1 MPAGEAKGT
10 SRAAIELCS
19 GCGERLKKPAIPT
32 RAAKL
37 LASTPVDTE
46 GDALTRYREKRDP
59 LSTNEPFGTE
69 HRPASRESRE
79 TRSGRFVVHLHD
91 ASRPHYDLRLQ
102 VGGTLKSFAVPR
114 GPSLAPLDKK
124 LAMMTEDHPLEYLEF
139 EEVIPE
145 GNYGAGAMI
154 AWDIGRVRYLETTAE
169 RGIELGKIDFE
180 LDGFKLHGRF
190 ALVATGRRKASGPA
204 DKKANEWLLIKKQD
218 AFAHP
223 PGDVLVEQ
231 PYSVMSGMTIS
242 DLARRD
248 ELVKELEA
256 EAVALGAVR
265 APVDVTTAQPM
276 LCALSGAELSDPSR
290 IYELKID
297 GVRIVSDKHGR
308 AVALRYRNGRAAS
321 SSYPEIARAVAAL
334 APERVVLDGE
344 VVAFDAQGRPSFQR
358 IAPRIHAERPLD
370 VRAAMHEVPV
380 SYLVF
385 DLLALNDLDLRPLPL
400 LARKSL
406 LMKLIR
412 GRGYVRALDHL
423 EGDGRPLF
431 ELCRTERLEGV
442 VAKRAD
448 SPYRQ
453 GPKRT
458 EDWVKIKAERDDEF
472 VVVGFM
478 RGKSNRA
485 PLGALCVASY
495 SGERLLYRG
504 RVGSGLDAATL
515 SSLEQTLR
523 ALRVPDF
530 PAFGAPPDDAKGA
543 LWVRP
548 ELVVSVRFL
557 GFTEGEPRLRAPV
570 FRGLRNDIEPGAC
583 RAAPPGEL
591 IDALPPIAVAATS
604 LGEEPA
610 SRESA
615 VPAPAAPSASNGP
628 DAPNAKAGTRRV
640 TVSNPT
646 KVFWAD
652 EGYTKGDLCAYY
664 ASIAEV
670 MLPFLHERPVVLV
683 RYPDGIA
690 GKHFFQWNVP
700 AGTPDWI
707 ERIERVDVDDP
718 TAQKKTLFLVDS
730 VDALVHIANMGCIPL
745 HVLAAQ
751 RGSLELCDFLT
762 VDFDIADRPF
772 SDAVR
777 LALDLKVVLDDVGL
791 LGFPKTSGQ
800 RGLHVLVPLGPGV
813 NFDTAKLLV
822 ELLGRL
828 ITDKNPDIATMERR
842 VSQRGSRVYV
852 DTGQTGPSRTIVAP
866 YSVRAHPG
874 ATVSAPIRWE
884 ELHVALDTSR
894 FTLLTMPGRVLEVG
908 DPYDGFMDVR
918 PDVAAA
924 VTALSK
930 YL

>member
-1 MPAGEAKGT
+1 MLG
-10 SRAAIELCS
+10 R
-19 GCGERLKKPAIPT
+19 GERLKKPGLKTP
-32 RAAKL
+32 
-37 LASTPVDTE
+37 ASPETKD

-59 LSTNEPFGTE
+59 LSTNEPFGAE
-69 HRPASRESRE
+69 HKPNSRE

-91 ASRPHYDLRLQ
+91 ATRPHYDLRLQ

-114 GPSLAPLDKK
+114 GPSLQALDKK
-124 LAMMTEDHPLEYLEF
+124 LAVLTEDHPLEYLEF
-139 EEVIPE
+139 EEVIPD

-169 RGIELGKIDFE
+169 EGLVIGKLDFE

-190 ALVATGRRKASGPA
+190 ALVATGRRK
-204 DKKANEWLLIKKQD
+204 DKNSNEWLLIKKQD

-231 PYSVMSGMTIS
+231 PHSVLSGLTIS
-242 DLARRD
+242 ELADRAR
-248 ELVKELEA
+248 VVSELETEA
-256 EAVALGAVR
+256 EALGAVR
-265 APVDVTTAQPM
+265 APLEVSTLTPM
-276 LCALSGAELSDPSR
+276 LCALTGAELVDEGR

-297 GVRIVSDKHGR
+297 GVRIVADKHAR

-344 VVAFDAQGRPSFQR
+344 VVAFDGQGRPSFQR
-358 IAPRIHAERPLD
+358 IAPRIHADKPLD
-370 VRAAMHEVPV
+370 VRTAMNEVPV

-385 DLLALNDLDLRPLPL
+385 DLLALNDFDLRSLPL

-406 LMKLIR
+406 LMKLVR
-412 GRGYVRALDHL
+412 GKGYVRALDHL

-431 ELCRTERLEGV
+431 ELCRTQRLEGV
-442 VAKRAD
+442 VAKR
-448 SPYRQ
+448 SSSLYRP
-453 GPKRT
+453 GPRRSD
-458 EDWVKIKAERDDEF
+458 DWVKMKSERDDEF
-472 VVVGFM
+472 VVIGFM
-478 RGKSNRA
+478 RGKGNRA
-485 PLGALCVASY
+485 ALGALCVASY

-515 SSLEQTLR
+515 SSLEQ
-523 ALRVPDF
+523 ALKTRRITDF
-530 PAFGAPPDDAKGA
+530 PAFGKPPEDAKGA

-570 FRGLRNDIEPGAC
+570 YRGLRSDIAPGDC
-583 RAAPPGEL
+583 RAAPPSEL
-591 IDALPPIAVAATS
+591 IEELPVKEALPVAAS
-604 LGEEPA
+604 PP
-610 SRESA
+610 
-615 VPAPAAPSASNGP
+615 VAPAAPSAPSNT
-628 DAPNAKAGTRRV
+628 AKRV
-640 TVSNPT
+640 VVSNPG
-646 KVFWAD
+646 KVFWPD

-664 ASIAEV
+664 ASIADV

-690 GKHFFQWNVP
+690 GKHFYQWNVP

-707 ERIERVDVDDP
+707 ERLEIEDEDEP
-718 TAQKKTLFLVDS
+718 GSGKKTLFLVDS
-730 VDALVHIANMGCIPL
+730 ADALVYIANLGCIPL

-751 RGSLELCDFLT
+751 RGALDQCDFLT

-777 LALDLKVVLDDVGL
+777 LAMDLRVILDDVGL
-791 LGFPKTSGQ
+791 IGFPKTSGQ

-828 ITDKNPDIATMERR
+828 VTDKNPTIATMERR
-842 VSQRGSRVYV
+842 VNQRGSRVYV

-866 YSVRAHPG
+866 YSVRSYPG
-874 ATVSAPIRWE
+874 ATVSTPIDWN

-894 FTLLTMPGRVLEVG
+894 FTMLTLPGRVLEVG
-908 DPYDGFMDVR
+908 DPFASFMMTR
-918 PDVAAA
+918 PDIPAA
-924 VTALSK
+924 VKALSK

>member
-1 MPAGEAKGT
+1 MRVHPPRPLGYACC
-10 SRAAIELCS
+10 L
-19 GCGERLKKPAIPT
+19 GERLKKPATKAKATLVKSMASIPEVGGP
-32 RAAKL
+32 A
-37 LASTPVDTE
+37 
-46 GDALTRYREKRDP
+46 DALKLYRDKRDP
-59 LSTNEPFGTE
+59 LATNEPFGTE
-69 HRPASRESRE
+69 HRSQGRE

-114 GPSLAPLDKK
+114 GPSLTVLDKK
-124 LAMMTEDHPLEYLEF
+124 LAVLTEDHPLEYLEF

-154 AWDIGRVRYLETTAE
+154 AWDVGRVRYLETSAE
-169 RGIELGKIDFE
+169 RGIEIGKIDFE

-190 ALVATGRRKASGPA
+190 ALVATGRRKASGPN
-204 DKKANEWLLIKKQD
+204 DKKSNEWLLIKKQD
-218 AFAHP
+218 AFPHP
-223 PGDVLVEQ
+223 PGDILVEQ
-231 PYSVMSGMTIS
+231 PYSVMSGMTIT
-242 DLARRD
+242 DLADRAR
-248 ELVKELEA
+248 VVQELEA
-256 EAVALGAVR
+256 DAEALGALR
-265 APVDVTTAQPM
+265 AEVEVANVPPM
-276 LCALSGAELSDPSR
+276 LCSLTGAELLDESR
-290 IYELKID
+290 VYELKID
-297 GVRIVSDKHGR
+297 GVRIVADKHAR

-321 SSYPEIARAVAAL
+321 SSYPEIARAVASL

-344 VVAFDAQGRPSFQR
+344 VVAFDPEGRPSFQR
-358 IAPRIHAERPLD
+358 ILPRIQADRPFD
-370 VRAAMHEVPV
+370 VRAAMSDTPV

-385 DLLALNDLDLRPLPL
+385 DLLALNEFDLRPLPL
-400 LARKSL
+400 MARKSL
-406 LMKLIR
+406 LMKLLH

-431 ELCRTERLEGV
+431 ELCRAQRLEGV
-442 VAKRAD
+442 VAKRAAA
-448 SPYRQ
+448 PYRH
-453 GPKRT
+453 GPRRT

-472 VVVGFM
+472 VVIGFM
-478 RGKSNRA
+478 RGKGGRSA
-485 PLGALCVASY
+485 LGALCVASY

-515 SSLEQTLR
+515 SSLEQ
-523 ALRVPDF
+523 ALDARRVEAF
-530 PAFGAPPDDAKGA
+530 PAFGQPPEDAKGA

-557 GFTEGEPRLRAPV
+557 GFTEGEVRLRAPV
-570 FRGLRNDIEPGAC
+570 FKGLRHDLHPGDC
-583 RAAPPGEL
+583 RAAPASEL
-591 IDALPPIAVAATS
+591 AAAAPPPQFEVSPAVDAPVPAAT
-604 LGEEPA
+604 PA
-610 SRESA
+610 KAQSTTKA
-615 VPAPAAPSASNGP
+615 QGL
-628 DAPNAKAGTRRV
+628 AGTRV
-640 TVSNPT
+640 IVKNPN
-646 KVFWAD
+646 KVFWTD

-707 ERIERVDVDDP
+707 ERIERVDEDDP
-718 TAQKKTLFLVDS
+718 NGPTKTLFLLNS
-730 VDALVHIANMGCIPL
+730 ADALVHIANLGCIPL

-751 RGSLELCDFLT
+751 RGTLDQCDFLT

-777 LALDLKVVLDDVGL
+777 LALDLKQVLDDVGL
-791 LGFPKTSGQ
+791 IGFPKTSGQ

-828 ITDKNPDIATMERR
+828 ITDKNPSIATMERR
-842 VSQRGSRVYV
+842 VNQRGSRVYV

-866 YSVRAHPG
+866 YSVRAYRG
-874 ATVSAPIRWE
+874 ATVSTPISWE

-894 FTLLTMPGRVLEVG
+894 FTMLTLPGRVLEVG
-908 DPYDGFMDVR
+908 DPYTGFMSTR

>member
-1 MPAGEAKGT
+1 ML
-10 SRAAIELCS
+10 RR
-19 GCGERLKKPAIPT
+19 GERLKKPG
-32 RAAKL
+32 K
-37 LASTPVDTE
+37 TPVSPETKGE
-46 GDALTRYREKRDP
+46 DALTRYREKRDP
-59 LSTNEPFGTE
+59 LSTNEPFGAE
-69 HRPASRESRE
+69 HKSNSRE

-91 ASRPHYDLRLQ
+91 ATRPHYDLRLQ

-114 GPSLAPLDKK
+114 GPSLQALDKK
-124 LAMMTEDHPLEYLEF
+124 LAMLTEDHPLEYLEF
-139 EEVIPE
+139 EEIIPD

-169 RGIELGKIDFE
+169 AGLEIGKLDFE

-190 ALVATGRRKASGPA
+190 ALVATGRRKDRKS
-204 DKKANEWLLIKKQD
+204 NEWLLIKKQD

-231 PYSVMSGMTIS
+231 PHSVLSGLTIS
-242 DLARRD
+242 ELSDRARI
-248 ELVKELEA
+248 VSELEA
-256 EAVALGAVR
+256 EAEALGALR
-265 APVDVTTAQPM
+265 APLEVSTLTPM
-276 LCALSGAELSDPSR
+276 LCALTGAELVDEER

-297 GVRIVSDKHGR
+297 GVRIVADKHAR

-344 VVAFDAQGRPSFQR
+344 VVAFDGQGRPSFQR
-358 IAPRIHAERPLD
+358 IAPRIHADKPLD
-370 VRAAMHEVPV
+370 VRTAMNEVPV

-385 DLLALNDLDLRPLPL
+385 DLLALNDFDLRSLPL
-400 LARKSL
+400 LARKAL
-406 LMKLIR
+406 LMKLVR
-412 GRGYVRALDHL
+412 GKGYVRALDHL

-431 ELCRTERLEGV
+431 ELCRTQRLEGV
-442 VAKRAD
+442 VAKRSK
-448 SPYRQ
+448 SPYRP
-453 GPKRT
+453 GPRRT
-458 EDWVKIKAERDDEF
+458 DDWVKMKSERDDEF
-472 VVVGFM
+472 VVIGFM
-478 RGKSNRA
+478 RGKGNRA

-515 SSLEQTLR
+515 SSLEQ
-523 ALRVPDF
+523 ALEARRITAF
-530 PAFGAPPDDAKGA
+530 PAFGKPPEDAKGA

-557 GFTEGEPRLRAPV
+557 GFTEGEARLRAPV
-570 FRGLRNDIEPGAC
+570 YRGLRSDLAPGDC
-583 RAAPPGEL
+583 RAAPPSEQIMEPPVKDAPPQVVGE
-591 IDALPPIAVAATS
+591 PVV
-604 LGEEPA
+604 GEP
-610 SRESA
+610 SS
-615 VPAPAAPSASNGP
+615 APSAP
-628 DAPNAKAGTRRV
+628 IKAAKRV
-640 TVSNPT
+640 VVSNPG
-646 KVFWAD
+646 KVFWPD

-670 MLPFLHERPVVLV
+670 MLPFLHDRPVVLV
-683 RYPDGIA
+683 RYPDGTA
-690 GKHFFQWNVP
+690 GKHFYQWNVP
-700 AGTPDWI
+700 SGTPDWI
-707 ERIERVDVDDP
+707 ERLEIEDEDEP
-718 TAQKKTLFLVDS
+718 GSGTKTLFVIDS
-730 VDALVHIANMGCIPL
+730 ADALVYIANLGCIPL

-751 RGSLELCDFLT
+751 RGALDECDFIT

-777 LALDLKVVLDDVGL
+777 LALDLRVILDDVGL
-791 LGFPKTSGQ
+791 IGFPKTSGQ

-828 ITDKNPDIATMERR
+828 VTDKNPTIATMERR
-842 VSQRGSRVYV
+842 VNQRGSRVYV

-866 YSVRAHPG
+866 YSVRSHPG
-874 ATVSAPIRWE
+874 ATVSTPIDWN

-894 FTLLTMPGRVLEVG
+894 FTMLTLPGRVLEVG
-908 DPYDGFMDVR
+908 DPFAGFMATR
-918 PDVAAA
+918 PDIPAA
-924 VTALSK
+924 VKALSK